1 VMDPYFD
8 ATFFEWFWIFI
19 SRIFS
24 FQKTEL
30 FPDEI
35 QLIVM
40 GLFALSASFLGV
52 LLVLKRLTMM
62 ANALS
67 HTMLLG
73 IVVALMISAS
83 HREQHVEVLS
93 PSDSAIVVASLA
105 VGFLTGFLIQQLARV
120 RLIKED
126 ASNGMV
132 FSALFALGVTV
143 LSLWSRNAHA
153 GSELLMGDPD
163 ALQTGD
169 IPIVFGC
176 LFLRGFSVAIF
187 DSSFA
192 VMSGFRPTLFFYLLL
207 AQVALTSISAFRAVG
222 FVMTLAFFVIP
233 PLIARLWTESLRPL
247 LLWSMC
253 IGTGTVVIAI
263 ALGRH
268 FLTVYF
274 LPVSTGALAAVL
286 LAVLYAGA
294 LCLQTVSRSKIGNRG
309 TCRPCPIS
317 PTTFRIP

>member
-1 VMDPYFD
+1 MDPYFD
-8 ATFFEWFWIFI
+8 ATFFGWFCILL

-24 FQKTEL
+24 FQITEL
-30 FPDEI
+30 FSDEI

-40 GLFALSASFLGV
+40 GLFAFSASFLGV
-52 LLVLKRLTMM
+52 FLVLKRLTMM

-73 IVVALMISAS
+73 IVVALMISS
-83 HREQHVEVLS
+83 SQREGNVEFLS
-93 PSDSAIVVASLA
+93 PPDWAIIVASLA
-105 VGFLTGFLIQQLARV
+105 IGFLTGFLTQQLARV

-153 GSELLMGDPD
+153 GPELLMGDPD
-163 ALQTGD
+163 ALLTDD
-169 IPIVFGC
+169 IPIVFFVACLTVFVGW

-192 VMSGFRPTLFFYLLL
+192 VMSGFRPALFLHLLL

-233 PLIARLWTESLRPL
+233 PLVARLWTNSLRSL
-247 LLWSMC
+247 LMCSMC
-253 IGTGTVVIAI
+253 IGVGTVVAAV

-268 FLTVYF
+268 LLTVYY

-294 LCLQTVSRSKIGNRG
+294 LCVQIVVRSKKAVVL
-309 TCRPCPIS
+309 S
-317 PTTFRIP
+317 KL